1 MDLNDSQKY
10 KGRVKMRNLDP
21 ELQGLLGKSVQSG
34 TIEMKDFSP
43 EFQNIITR
51 ILNTGSSGAGY
62 NDTELRQKIGSLDYN
77 KADKIRKARKTQ

>member
-21 ELQGLLGKSVQSG
+21 KLQGLLGKSVQSG

-62 NDTELRQKIGSLDYN
+62 NDTELRQKTTVSIPSLY
-77 KADKIRKARKTQ
+77 ALSIRCTFKP